1 MDPAGTIARLR
12 PLLLDTAEAIE
23 LEPPGVTESAVL
35 VPLTVEPEGL
45 SIIFT
50 RRRDDLRRHAGEF
63 SFPGGRRDP
72 GERDLLATA
81 LRETHGEIGIEP
93 QTVEVIGALQP
104 TATIATDFAVHPFVG
119 IVQPGSATI
128 AAPDEVAEI
137 VTLTVESL
145 LSGAERRRLSRRD
158 VAFRT
163 IVFPVGERV
172 IWGATARILG
182 DLFDRLVPV
191 FEPAPR

>member
-12 PLLLDTAEAIE
+12 PSLLDTAEAIE

-35 VPLTVEPEGL
+35 VPLTVTAEGL
-45 SIIFT
+45 SIVFT

-81 LRETHGEIGIEP
+81 LRETHEEIGIEP
-93 QTVEVIGALQP
+93 EAVTVIGALQP

-119 IVQPGSATI
+119 IVRPDAARI
-128 AAPDEVAEI
+128 AAPEEVAEI

-145 LSGAERRRLSRRD
+145 LAGAERRRLSRRN

-163 IVFPVGERV
+163 SVFPVGERV
-172 IWGATARILG
+172 IWGATARILA
-182 DLFDRLVPV
+182 DLFDRLGPLVV
-191 FEPAPR
+191 PAPR